1 MTKTQ
6 ETGDSM
12 EKEIVR
18 ICCLLSYSHD
28 IDTNE
33 D

>member
-6 ETGDSM
+6 ETGDSK
-12 EKEIVR
+12 EKEIIR
-18 ICCLLSYSHD
+18 ICCLLSRSHD

-33 D
+33 N